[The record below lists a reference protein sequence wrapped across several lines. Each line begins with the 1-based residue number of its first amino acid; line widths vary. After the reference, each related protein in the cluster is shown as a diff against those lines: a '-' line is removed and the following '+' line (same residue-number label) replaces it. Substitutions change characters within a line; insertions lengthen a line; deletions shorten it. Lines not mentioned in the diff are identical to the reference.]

1 MNHQMTVEKIEHS
14 DRFRQ
19 VEQQN
24 LLEVELIPMLRLL
37 DIAGA
42 GPQNDIINI

>member
-1 MNHQMTVEKIEHS
+1 MNHQMTVEKVEHS

-19 VEQQN
+19 AEQQN
-24 LLEVELIPMLRLL
+24 LVDVELIPMLRPL

-42 GPQNDIINI
+42 GPRNNNINF